1 MMTRLSRWDLGGFR
15 VRLTLWF
22 GGLTLLTLLSAGV
35 YVGRMATQQLA
46 AASGEALHSTAQSA
60 ADLLGA
66 NLREREQ
73 EIVLMSQSPEFT
85 GGRLNQTEVLRTLER
100 RQALHGEYA
109 WLGVADAAGVVRQA
123 TGGMLV
129 QQSVQQ
135 RPWFQAASRG
145 VYTGDIHEAVLLA
158 KLLPGN
164 PSGEP
169 LRFIDFAAPIRSPDG
184 RLLGVLGSHAHWNW
198 VTQTVESAVRHQGR
212 RPELEVL
219 ILNRAGDVLYPER
232 LVGALRLPQRI
243 GGERDYD
250 VVRWPD
256 GQDYLSSEVAVAAR
270 TATDLGWRI
279 VVRLPMQIA
288 LQPVIALR
296 QQLLVLGLVAA
307 LLFAF
312 VAYRLASRMSYP
324 IERLVQ
330 AVRRVERREG
340 EPDFPQERDVLE
352 VAQLSQSIQSMTRSL
367 LAKERELER
376 VNASLEATVAQRTEA
391 LTRAN
396 EELARLATR
405 DALTGLYNRRRFDE
419 RLDECFQTFRR
430 TSRPFALLSI
440 DADHFKRVNDT
451 HGHPAG
457 DEVLRQLAQLLSEQ
471 VRAADFVARY
481 GGEEFVVLLPETSK
495 VVDAQTVAEKIRVA
509 VEAAAFP
516 GVGQVTI
523 SVGLSLSDASDADAS
538 AVMRR
543 ADDALYQAKAAG
555 RNRVAS
561 VASEAHKA

>member
-1 MMTRLSRWDLGGFR
+1 MIRSTWLGLGGFR
-15 VRLTLWF
+15 ARLTLWF
-22 GGLTLLTLLSAGV
+22 GGLTLLTLLSVGL

-46 AASGEALHSTAQSA
+46 DASGAALHSTAQSA
-60 ADLLGA
+60 ADLLAA
-66 NLREREQ
+66 NLLEREQ
-73 EIVLMSQSPEFT
+73 EIVLMSQSAEFT
-85 GGRLNQTEVLRTLER
+85 SGRLDHVEVQRTLER
-100 RQALHGEYA
+100 RKAMHGEYA

-169 LRFIDFAAPIRSPDG
+169 LRFIDFAAPIRSADG

-219 ILNRAGDVLYPER
+219 ILNRAGEVLYPEP
-232 LVGALRLPQRI
+232 LVGTLRLP
-243 GGERDYD
+243 ERLTGARSYGM
-250 VVRWPD
+250 VHWPD
-256 GQDYLSSEVAVAAR
+256 GQDYLTSEVTVAAGM
-270 TATDLGWRI
+270 ATDLGWRI
-279 VVRLPMQIA
+279 VVRLPTQIA
-288 LQPVIALR
+288 LQPVDALR

-312 VAYRLASRMSYP
+312 VAYRLASRMSQP
-324 IERLVQ
+324 IERLAH
-330 AVRRVERREG
+330 AVRQVERREG
-340 EPDFPQERDVLE
+340 EPDFPQETDARE
-352 VAQLSQSIQSMTRSL
+352 VAQLSRSIQSMTRSL
-367 LAKERELER
+367 LSKERELEA

-405 DALTGLYNRRRFDE
+405 DALTGVYNRRRFDE
-419 RLDECFQTFRR
+419 RLDECFQTLRR
-430 TSRPFALLSI
+430 TGRPSALLAI
-440 DADHFKRVNDT
+440 DADHFKRINDT

-457 DEVLRQLAQLLSEQ
+457 DAVLLQLAQLLSEQ
-471 VRAADFVARY
+471 VRATDFVARY
-481 GGEEFVVLLPETSK
+481 GGEEFVVLLPDVGT
-495 VVDAQTVAEKIRVA
+495 VADAAIVAEKIRAAVA
-509 VEAAAFP
+509 GAVFP

-523 SVGLSLSDASDADAS
+523 SIGVSVSDTADPDAS
-538 AVMRR
+538 ALTRR
-543 ADDALYQAKAAG
+543 ADAALYQAKAAG
-555 RNRVAS
+555 RNRVSS
-561 VASEAHKA
+561 VTPDETGG

>member
-1 MMTRLSRWDLGGFR
+1 MMTGLSRWDLGGFR

-22 GGLTLLTLLSAGV
+22 GGLTLLTLLSVGV

-73 EIVLMSQSPEFT
+73 EIILMSQSPQFT
-85 GGRLNQTEVLRTLER
+85 GGQLDHPEVLRSLER
-100 RQALHGEYA
+100 RKALHDEYA
-109 WLGVADAAGVVRQA
+109 WLGVAGVVRQA

-158 KLLPGN
+158 KLLPSN
-164 PSGEP
+164 ASGEP

-184 RLLGVLGSHAHWNW
+184 RLLGVLGAHAHWNW

-212 RPELEVL
+212 RPEVEVL

-232 LVGALRLPQRI
+232 LVGTLRMPQRI
-243 GGERDYD
+243 GGERHDD
-250 VVRWPD
+250 MVRWPD
-256 GQDYLSSEVAVAAR
+256 GLDYLSSEVAVVAE
-270 TATDLGWRI
+270 TANDLGWRI
-279 VVRLPMQIA
+279 VVRLPTQIA
-288 LQPVIALR
+288 LQPVNALR
-296 QQLLVLGLVAA
+296 QQLLVLGLLSA

-324 IERLVQ
+324 IERLAL
-330 AVRRVERREG
+330 AVRQVERREG
-340 EPDFPQERDVLE
+340 EPVFAHAHDARE
-352 VAQLSQSIQSMTRSL
+352 VAQLSQSIQSMTHSL
-367 LAKERELER
+367 LAKERELEA
-376 VNASLEATVAQRTEA
+376 VNASLEVTVAQRTEA

-405 DALTGLYNRRRFDE
+405 DGLTGLYNRRRFDE

-430 TSRPFALLSI
+430 NGRPFALLLI
-440 DADHFKRVNDT
+440 DIDHFKRVNDT

-457 DEVLRQLAQLLSEQ
+457 DAVLCQMAQVVSDQ

-481 GGEEFVVLLPETSK
+481 GGEEFVVLLPETGQ
-495 VVDAQTVAEKIRVA
+495 VVDAQTVAEKIRAA

-523 SVGLSLSDASDADAS
+523 SVGLSLGDASDADVR

-543 ADDALYQAKAAG
+543 ADEALYQAKGAG
-555 RNRVAS
+555 RNRVVS
-561 VASEAHKA
+561 VTSESQNG

>member
-1 MMTRLSRWDLGGFR
+1 MSTWFSSLGLGGFR
-15 VRLTLWF
+15 ARLTLWF
-22 GGLTLLTLLSAGV
+22 GGLTLLTLLSVGV

-73 EIVLMSQSPEFT
+73 EIILMSQSPEFT
-85 GGRLNQTEVLRTLER
+85 GGHLDQPEVLRSLER

-109 WLGVADAAGVVRQA
+109 WLGVADEDGVVRQA

-129 QQSVQQ
+129 QQSVLQ

-145 VYTGDIHEAVLLA
+145 VYTGDVHEAVLLA
-158 KLLPGN
+158 RLLPGN
-164 PSGEP
+164 TSGEP
-169 LRFIDFAAPIRSPDG
+169 LRFIDFAAPIRGTGG
-184 RLLGVLGSHAHWNW
+184 RLLGVLGAHAHWSW
-198 VTQTVESAVRHQGR
+198 VAQTVESVVRHQGR
-212 RPELEVL
+212 RPEVEVL
-219 ILNRAGDVLYPER
+219 ILNRAGDILYPER
-232 LVGALRLPQRI
+232 LVGTLRVPKRI
-243 GGERDYD
+243 TGDHYYD
-250 VVRWPD
+250 MVRWP
-256 GQDYLSSEVAVAAR
+256 GGMEYLTSEVAVAAG
-270 TATDLGWRI
+270 TANDLGWR
-279 VVRLPMQIA
+279 VLVRLPTQIA
-288 LQPVIALR
+288 LQPVTALR
-296 QQLLVLGLVAA
+296 QQLLALGLLAA

-324 IERLVQ
+324 IERLARAVQ
-330 AVRRVERREG
+330 QVERREG
-340 EPDFPQERDVLE
+340 EPDFADANGARE

-367 LAKERELER
+367 LAKEHELEA
-376 VNASLEATVAQRTEA
+376 VNASLEASVTQRTEA

-405 DALTGLYNRRRFDE
+405 DALTGLCNRRRFDE

-430 TSRPFALLSI
+430 NGRPFALLAI
-440 DADHFKRVNDT
+440 DIDHFKRVNDT

-457 DEVLRQLAQLLSEQ
+457 DAVLCQMAQVVSDQ

-481 GGEEFVVLLPETSK
+481 GGEEFVVLLPETGK
-495 VVDAQTVAEKIRVA
+495 VVDAQTVAEKIRAA

-523 SVGLSLSDASDADAS
+523 SVGLSLSDSSDADAS
-538 AVMRR
+538 AVMQR

-561 VASEAHKA
+561 VVSESQNG